1 MALSTVTKHFTD
13 GSITLK
19 DGTGTPLTLTVAL
32 SVGDLT
38 ISGLE
43 TDTLGRAV
51 NAYETRGVLRS
62 LRRGARVYPTV
73 SFSAHLADVTDAT
86 DKTLF
91 DFILKRGASASNV
104 STTAGT
110 GDVYTLDVVFTIEG
124 TDLGDA
130 ADHVITLEDVHFTE
144 GAEVKEGDLLF
155 TIDPR
160 PYEAIVDRMEAGVA
174 KFELSRDRQH

>member
-86 DKTLF
+86 GRPERSSRSVVMAVMSPRVAEANSIWQPVSSSSGTCHAQPRD
-91 DFILKRGASASNV
+91 GSA
-104 STTAGT
+104 
-110 GDVYTLDVVFTIEG
+110 
-124 TDLGDA
+124 
-130 ADHVITLEDVHFTE
+130 
-144 GAEVKEGDLLF
+144 
-155 TIDPR
+155 
-160 PYEAIVDRMEAGVA
+160 
-174 KFELSRDRQH
+174 

>member
-38 ISGLE
+38 ISGVE
-43 TDTLGRAV
+43 TDTLGRTV

-73 SFSAHLADVTDAT
+73 SFSAHLADVTDAS

-130 ADHVITLEDVHFTE
+130 ADHVITLEDVHFTSDLAE
-144 GAEVKEGDLLF
+144 GEPN
-155 TIDPR
+155 TISASGTI
-160 PYEAIVDRMEAGVA
+160 YGTVVGTT
-174 KFELSRDRQH
+174 